1 MMRELGVPILIGA
14 LVGVALAIVP
24 LPDPAPEGTPP
35 TVTDGEPDDGVRF
48 LWAGPIMDAPRGD
61 VLVLADPQR
70 PDEVTRQGPCVHDDR
85 TDQLACAPDATDTV
99 TWHNAP
105 LGTVAIDHAAVHCI
119 RAPCPQPAA
128 PWLIRAPTDEV
139 RFDPQNHTVRLSL
152 YAFNAQGE
160 LLASTAPAA
169 QLDDFDLYGDY
180 IPLSAT
186 TRWYMGNGTAPAGT
200 ATLPFGNHM
209 AAAALDGLPVG
220 GVATVHLEQ
229 HPYAWLVGELWL
241 TGRIEAIQG

>member
-70 PDEVTRQGPCVHDDR
+70 PDEVTRQGPCVHDDL
-85 TDQLACAPDATDTV
+85 TDQMACAPDATATV

-105 LGTVAIDHAAVHCI
+105 LGTVAIDQQYEVFVHAFFHHTPPEGWRFTEGPV
-119 RAPCPQPAA
+119 PQP
-128 PWLIRAPTDEV
+128 
-139 RFDPQNHTVRLSL
+139 
-152 YAFNAQGE
+152 
-160 LLASTAPAA
+160 
-169 QLDDFDLYGDY
+169 
-180 IPLSAT
+180 
-186 TRWYMGNGTAPAGT
+186 
-200 ATLPFGNHM
+200 
-209 AAAALDGLPVG
+209 
-220 GVATVHLEQ
+220 
-229 HPYAWLVGELWL
+229 
-241 TGRIEAIQG
+241 